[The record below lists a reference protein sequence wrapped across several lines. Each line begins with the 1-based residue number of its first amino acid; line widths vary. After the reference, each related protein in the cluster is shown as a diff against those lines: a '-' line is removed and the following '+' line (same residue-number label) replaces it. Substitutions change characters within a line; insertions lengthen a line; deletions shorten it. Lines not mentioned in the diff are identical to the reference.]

1 MSKSFKLKVAE
12 PCHEDWQNMS
22 PNAKGRHCQS
32 CAKTVVDF
40 SIMTDAEI
48 VSFFKNKPQ
57 NVCGRFTT
65 QQIEK
70 SYPIVT
76 HSQSMSYARAAALAA
91 GLFVAATGCQELQSP
106 FPKENMEQV
115 DNTKLRL
122 PNNFKAIFGT
132 VKNEDKQ
139 PLIGAEIRSDE
150 NQLKVYSD
158 MNGEF
163 VILFDKNLQSIKLQC
178 FAVGFDS
185 KIIDI
190 DLNSYNTDSDL
201 PFILTSD
208 KIGMQNSKNDKNICD
223 KGASKNNIDSMVMV
237 LGDIDYETIEKEKI
251 ASTENYRIPIDFKL
265 LTILNRQK
273 LVDNL
278 LKQMKSKP
286 Q

>member
-1 MSKSFKLKVAE
+1 MSKIFKLKVAK

-57 NVCGRFTT
+57 NVCGRFA
-65 QQIEK
+65 EK
-70 SYPIVT
+70 QLEKQYSIVT
-76 HSQSMSYARAAALAA
+76 PSQSMSYARAAALAA
-91 GLFVAATGCQELQSP
+91 GLFVAATGCQELNSP
-106 FPKENMEQV
+106 QPKESMEQV

-132 VKNEDKQ
+132 VKNEEEQ
-139 PLIGAEIRSDE
+139 ALIGAEIRSDE
-150 NQLKVYSD
+150 SKIKGYSD

-163 VILFDKNLQSIKLQC
+163 VILVDKDTKSIKLHC
-178 FAVGFDS
+178 LASGFEP

-190 DLNSYNTDSDL
+190 DMNSYNSEYDF
-201 PFILTSD
+201 PVILTSN
-208 KIGMQNSKNDKNICD
+208 KIDMQNSKNICN
-223 KGASKNNIDSMVMV
+223 KGGGENNFESISV
-237 LGDIDYETIEKEKI
+237 LGDVDYETIVNGKI
-251 ASTENYRIPIDFKL
+251 GYTENYKIPIDFKL
-265 LTILNRQK
+265 LNILHRQQ

-278 LKQMKSKP
+278 LKQTKSKP
-286 Q
+286 K